1 MRLLELKQEIS
12 RLSPSERRELSAYL
26 VRLRN
31 ESQEG
36 KEVINQ
42 RMTEM
47 DQGRKV
53 PLSDL
58 EKRLRARHGEDL

>member
-12 RLSPSERRELSAYL
+12 RLSVSDRRELNAYL

-31 ESQEG
+31 ESEEG
-36 KEVINQ
+36 RRTINQ

-47 DQGRKV
+47 NQGQTV
-53 PLSDL
+53 SLIEL
-58 EKRLRARHGEDL
+58 EARIRERHSEKL

>member
-47 DQGRKV
+47 DQGRTV